1 MQVVPGGASRHADP
15 ADHLS
20 LGHDLALPDQLAGL
34 ADAERLGEFS
44 HLTVGIEYEPPWG
57 ILGDVADK
65 LVFEQRH
72 EEDAEKILA
81 GLKALCEGVIAR

>member
-1 MQVVPGGASRHADP
+1 MTTIQRQIFISCP
-15 ADHLS
+15 
-20 LGHDLALPDQLAGL
+20 PDTVFGVL
-34 ADAERLGEFS
+34 ADVERLGEFS